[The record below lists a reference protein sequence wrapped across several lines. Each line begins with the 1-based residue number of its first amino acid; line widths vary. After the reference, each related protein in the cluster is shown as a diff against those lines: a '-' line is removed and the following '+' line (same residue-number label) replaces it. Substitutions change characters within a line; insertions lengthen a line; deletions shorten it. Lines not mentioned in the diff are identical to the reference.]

1 MKLKTFGWLGV
12 IFGLTGYSAI
22 GHASSV
28 ETSVDY
34 QQHHRPQ
41 LHFSPKQGWM
51 NDPNG
56 MVYHNGEYHLFF
68 QHYPD
73 GTQWNT
79 MHWGHAVSKDLIHWQ
94 ELPIALFPDDKG
106 WIYSGS
112 AVLDKNNTS
121 GLGTP
126 ENPPLVA
133 IFTYHDKQA
142 EAVRGDNV
150 QTQAL
155 AFSLDNGRSW
165 QKYQGNPV
173 LEGGRIADFR
183 DPKVFWHADSNQ
195 WVMALAVQNRIGF
208 YGSPNLKDWQH
219 LSDFGAEFG
228 AHGGYWECPDLIK
241 MKVEASPGEN
251 SRGKNNGEEKYV
263 LLVSLNPG
271 GPNGGSGTQY
281 FVGDFDGKSFKLD
294 PEFKQSV
301 TKIPAQFPQDII
313 FENFESDLKKWQK
326 QGNAFNQS
334 PVTAAENQF
343 IGRFGEKLANSFN
356 TGDDSTGK
364 LISQT
369 FTIEKPFINFVI
381 AGGKYP
387 KDAAIELV
395 VNGKSVASAT
405 GNNSGSMVIKSWN
418 VSQWQGQ
425 AAHLEIIDNATG
437 PWGHISV
444 DQIVFSD
451 NPAKPAIEPAIWLD
465 YGADNYAGVTW
476 SGIDDGRHLFIGWMN
491 NWAYA
496 NEVPTDQWRGA
507 MTLPRE
513 LKLTKTPS
521 GYRVKSLPVT
531 ELKQVAKRSAEG
543 TNLRLNNS
551 VSLNQ
556 LANMQAELFELDL
569 TVEMRSATQFRLE
582 IGNQLN
588 EKVILLL
595 DTDKQTVSLDRR
607 FAGQHRFDEDF
618 AMVQSA
624 PLGIKNQYQIKLI
637 QDMASTEVFI
647 NQGEVTLTSLVFP
660 NKPLSQI
667 ILSADK
673 DSVVSQWTL
682 TELTSIW

>member
-1 MKLKTFGWLGV
+1 MKLKHLSQIV
-12 IFGLTGYSAI
+12 ILCGLVGLPVFAQNSNSENE
-22 GHASSV
+22 H
-28 ETSVDY
+28 EKWVDY

-79 MHWGHAVSKDLIHWQ
+79 MHWGHAVSKDLTHWQ
-94 ELPIALFPDDKG
+94 ELPIALHPDEKG

-112 AVLDKNNTS
+112 AVLDKDNTS
-121 GLGTP
+121 GLGTTN
-126 ENPPLVA
+126 NPPLVA
-133 IFTYHDKQA
+133 IFTYHDKKA

-155 AFSLDNGRSW
+155 AYSLDNGRSW
-165 QKYQGNPV
+165 QKYHGNPV
-173 LEGGRIADFR
+173 LEGGNIADFR
-183 DPKVFWHADSNQ
+183 DPKVFWHEESEQ

-208 YGSPNLKDWQH
+208 YGSENLKNWQH

-241 MKVEASPGEN
+241 MQVEGSD
-251 SRGKNNGEEKYV
+251 EEKYV

-281 FVGDFDGKSFKLD
+281 FVGDFDGKVFTLD
-294 PEFKQSV
+294 TEFEKSV
-301 TKIPAQFPQDII
+301 TKIPARFPQDTI
-313 FENFESDLKKWQK
+313 FENFESDLSQWQK

-334 PVTAAENQF
+334 PVVADENQF
-343 IGRFGEKLANSFN
+343 IGKFGAKLANSFN

-364 LISQT
+364 LISQP
-369 FTIEKPFINFVI
+369 FTIEQAFINFVI
-381 AGGKYP
+381 AGGKYAD
-387 KDAAIELV
+387 DAAINLIVDE
-395 VNGKSVASAT
+395 KTVASAT
-405 GNNSGSMVIKSWN
+405 GNNSGAMVIKSWN

-425 AAHLEIIDNATG
+425 TAHLEIVDNATG

-451 NPAKPAIEPAIWLD
+451 TQAKPATEPAVWLD

-476 SGIDDGRHLFIGWMN
+476 SGIEDDRHLFIGWMN

-513 LKLTKTPS
+513 LKLAKTPS
-521 GYRVKSLPVT
+521 GYRVKSLPLN
-531 ELKQVAKRSAEG
+531 ELKQVAKQSAEG
-543 TNLRLNNS
+543 KNLKLNNA

-569 TVEMRSATQFRLE
+569 TIEMRSATQFRLE

-624 PLGIKNQYQIKLI
+624 PLAIENQYQIKLI
-637 QDMASTEVFI
+637 QDVASTEIFI

-660 NKPLSQI
+660 NKPLSLI
-667 ILSADK
+667 KLESDK
-673 DSVVSQWTL
+673 ESLITQWKL
-682 TELTSIW
+682 TELSSIWR

>member
-1 MKLKTFGWLGV
+1 MKLKHLSQIV
-12 IFGLTGYSAI
+12 ILCGLVGLPVFAQNSNSENE
-22 GHASSV
+22 HDKW
-28 ETSVDY
+28 VDY

-79 MHWGHAVSKDLIHWQ
+79 MHWGHAVSKDLTHWQ
-94 ELPIALFPDDKG
+94 ELPIALHPDEKG

-112 AVLDKNNTS
+112 AVLDKDNTS
-121 GLGTP
+121 GLGTTD
-126 ENPPLVA
+126 NPPLVA
-133 IFTYHDKQA
+133 IFTYHDKKA

-155 AFSLDNGRSW
+155 AYSLDNGRSW
-165 QKYQGNPV
+165 QKYHGNPV
-173 LEGGRIADFR
+173 LEGGKIADFR
-183 DPKVFWHADSNQ
+183 DPKVFWHEESEQ

-208 YGSPNLKDWQH
+208 YGSENLKNWQH

-241 MKVEASPGEN
+241 MQVEGSD
-251 SRGKNNGEEKYV
+251 EEKYV

-281 FVGDFDGKSFKLD
+281 FVGDFDGKNFTLD
-294 PEFKQSV
+294 TEFEKSV
-301 TKIPAQFPQDII
+301 TKIPARFPQNTI
-313 FENFESDLKKWQK
+313 FENFESDLSQWQK

-334 PVTAAENQF
+334 PVVADENQF
-343 IGRFGEKLANSFN
+343 IGKFGDKLANSFN

-364 LISQT
+364 LISQP
-369 FTIEKPFINFVI
+369 FTIEQAFINFVI
-381 AGGKYP
+381 AGGKYAD
-387 KDAAIELV
+387 DAAINLI
-395 VNGKSVASAT
+395 VNEKTVASAT
-405 GNNSGSMVIKSWN
+405 GNNSGAMVIKSWN

-425 AAHLEIIDNATG
+425 TAHLEIVDNATG

-451 NPAKPAIEPAIWLD
+451 TQAKPATEPAVWLD

-476 SGIDDGRHLFIGWMN
+476 SGVENDRHLFIGWMN

-513 LKLTKTPS
+513 LKLAKTPS
-521 GYRVKSLPVT
+521 GYRVKSLPVN
-531 ELKQVAKRSAEG
+531 ELKQVTKQSAERK
-543 TNLRLNNS
+543 NLRLNNA

-569 TVEMRSATQFRLE
+569 TIEMRSATQFRLE

-624 PLGIKNQYQIKLI
+624 PLAIKNQYQIKLI
-637 QDMASTEVFI
+637 QDLASTEIFI

-660 NKPLSQI
+660 NKPLSLI
-667 ILSADK
+667 KLESDK
-673 DSVVSQWTL
+673 ESLITQWKL
-682 TELTSIW
+682 TELSSIWR